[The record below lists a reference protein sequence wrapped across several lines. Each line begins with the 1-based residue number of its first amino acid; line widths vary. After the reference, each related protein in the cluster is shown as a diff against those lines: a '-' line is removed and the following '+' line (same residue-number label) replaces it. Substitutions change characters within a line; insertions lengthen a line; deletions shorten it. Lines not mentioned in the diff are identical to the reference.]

1 MKKIIVVHA
10 LRSFNFAALAAGV
23 VLLANM
29 TGGCAK
35 PEKEKEPEVTVQT
48 TPAEKK
54 DISQI
59 ITEEAVI
66 FPVQQ
71 ATVAPKITSTIKQ
84 FLVQRGTRV
93 KKGQLLA
100 VLENADLAA
109 AAVSSQGDFRQAE
122 AAYATSVGS
131 SIPQQLQKA
140 ELDAASAK
148 SAFEAQEKISNSR
161 KDLFKQGAIPR
172 RDLDTAEVA
181 LVAARSQN
189 EQAQKQ
195 LADLQRLGQQQ
206 ALKSAEGQK
215 LSAQGKYLGAKAQ
228 LSYSEIRSPID
239 GVVTDRPLY
248 VGDVATANQPLLT
261 VMDTSKLIAKGH
273 LPQSEAVQLK
283 AGNAA
288 EIKIPG
294 VEEPIEA
301 KVTLIS
307 PALDP
312 GSTTLE
318 VWVEARKPNPA
329 LRPGITV
336 QAELTAKTDKDVIVV
351 PAAAVFKNPEGG
363 GAYVLLAGSDDKAHL
378 KAVHVGIRNAE
389 SAEIVSGIKEGD
401 PVITTGGYAV
411 PDGTKI
417 KIEKPEA
424 PEKEGAAG
432 DKKDDAD
439 DKDKAGD
446 KKDDEKDEKSAT
458 KPGPPPASK
467 PTAKPAAK
475 PTSPAPDKDKE

>member
-1 MKKIIVVHA
+1 MKKIIEVDA
-10 LRSFNFAALAAGV
+10 FRNFKFVALAGGAI
-23 VLLANM
+23 LLASM
-29 TGGCAK
+29 AVGCSKA
-35 PEKEKEPEVTVQT
+35 EKEKEPEVSVQT

-59 ITEEAVI
+59 VTEEAVI
-66 FPVQQ
+66 FPLQQ

-84 FLVQRGTRV
+84 FLVQRGSKV

-100 VLENADLAA
+100 VLENADLSA
-109 AAVSSQGDFRQAE
+109 AAVASQGDFQQAE
-122 AAYATSVGS
+122 AAYTTSVGA
-131 SIPQQLQKA
+131 SIPQQIQKA

-148 SAFEAQEKISNSR
+148 SAFDAQEKIYNSR
-161 KDLFKQGAIPR
+161 KDLFQQGAIPR

-195 LADLQRLGQQQ
+195 LADLQRLGKEQ
-206 ALKSAEGQK
+206 ALKSAQGQK
-215 LSAQGKYLGAKAQ
+215 LSAEGKYLGAKAQ

-248 VGDVATANQPLLT
+248 VGDLATANQPLLT
-261 VMDTSKLIAKGH
+261 VMNTSKLIAKGH

-288 EIKIPG
+288 EIKVPG
-294 VEEPIEA
+294 VEEPIEG
-301 KVTLIS
+301 KVTLVS

-336 QAELTAKTDKDVIVV
+336 QVEMTAKTNKDVVVV
-351 PAAAVFKNPEGG
+351 PVAALFKNPEGG
-363 GAYVLLAGSDDKAHL
+363 GDYVLLAGTDDKAHL
-378 KAVHVGIRNAE
+378 KTVHIGIRNAE

-401 PVITTGGYAV
+401 PVITSGGYAV
-411 PDGTKI
+411 PDGTKL
-417 KIEKPEA
+417 KIEKPEV
-424 PEKEGAAG
+424 PEKQGAAA
-432 DKKDDAD
+432 DKKDAAD
-439 DKDKAGD
+439 DKDK
-446 KKDDEKDEKSAT
+446 KDEK
-458 KPGPPPASK
+458 PGAKPPA
-467 PTAKPAAK
+467 A
-475 PTSPAPDKDKE
+475 DKDKE

>member
-1 MKKIIVVHA
+1 MKKIIVVDA
-10 LRSFNFAALAAGV
+10 FRNFKFVALAAGA
-23 VLLANM
+23 VLLASM
-29 TGGCAK
+29 TAGCSKA
-35 PEKEKEPEVTVQT
+35 EKEKEPEVSVQT

-59 ITEEAVI
+59 VTEEAVI
-66 FPVQQ
+66 FPLQQ

-109 AAVSSQGDFRQAE
+109 AAVSSQGEFQQAE

-131 SIPQQLQKA
+131 SIPQQIQKA

-148 SAFEAQEKISNSR
+148 SAFDAQEKIYNSR
-161 KDLFKQGAIPR
+161 KDLFQQGAIPR
-172 RDLDTAEVA
+172 RELDTAEVA

-195 LADLQRLGQQQ
+195 LADLQRLGKEQ
-206 ALKSAEGQK
+206 ALKSAQGQK
-215 LSAQGKYLGAKAQ
+215 LSAEGKYLGAKAQ

-248 VGDVATANQPLLT
+248 VGDLATANQPLLT
-261 VMDTSKLIAKGH
+261 VMNVSKLIAKGH
-273 LPQSEAVQLK
+273 LPQSEAAQLK

-288 EIKIPG
+288 EIKVPG
-294 VEEPIEA
+294 VEEPIEG
-301 KVTLIS
+301 KVTLVS

-336 QAELTAKTDKDVIVV
+336 QVEMTAKTDKDVVVV
-351 PAAAVFKNPEGG
+351 PVAAVFKNPEGG
-363 GAYVLLAGSDDKAHL
+363 GDYVLLAGTDDKAHL
-378 KAVHVGIRNAE
+378 KTVHVGIRNAD

-411 PDGTKI
+411 PDGTKDQNR
-417 KIEKPEA
+417 KA
-424 PEKEGAAG
+424 RGAGEGRCRWRQERRRG
-432 DKKDDAD
+432 R
-439 DKDKAGD
+439 
-446 KKDDEKDEKSAT
+446 
-458 KPGPPPASK
+458 
-467 PTAKPAAK
+467 
-475 PTSPAPDKDKE
+475 